1 MALQLFPPEHEG
13 PLNRVLVTAIAEVA
27 LVCAVV
33 LALFGYLQLPL
44 YVSTGAALALF
55 FAGSLLC
62 WRSFTAA
69 QAILLVSLAIS
80 QAVLYGYFDWLLPVF
95 FIVDVAVMALLFRA
109 VQPKD

>member
-1 MALQLFPPEHEG
+1 MALQLFPPEREG
-13 PLNRVLVTAIAEVA
+13 SLNRVLVSAVSEVA

-69 QAILLVSLAIS
+69 QAILLVSLAVS
-80 QAVLYGYFDWLLPVF
+80 QFVLYGYFDWLLPAF
-95 FIVDVAVMALLFRA
+95 FVIDAVVVVLLFRA
-109 VQPKD
+109 AQPKD